1 MLWTSTLMVEWYEAV
16 AAATAAVV
24 VAAVSVATFAAIVP
38 HPYAEKAISTVTK
51 INASTDGK
59 R

>member
-1 MLWTSTLMVEWYEAV
+1 MVEWYEVV
-16 AAATAAVV
+16 AAAAADAATAAVV